1 MAKVRRWDPCISHRG
16 PEVGSFIKDYFADQ
30 KRSVLFVAGAGFDP
44 RTPLIGQLLAS
55 ACVKIHAVF
64 IQENRPKP
72 PAELVKRAADNAA
85 QLSKAFSGSTIAPIE
100 IFGTDGAVVGGRN
113 IVNLMN
119 RQDYDGVTDVVVDTS
134 ALSVGTSF
142 PLIRYFFERKEK
154 GLGPENIHIFVAHD
168 PTLDGAISSIASDT
182 PGYVHGFRGRIS
194 LDGSS
199 EAARL
204 WLPQLAAGR
213 RTALSKIRDFVQP
226 HDTCPILP
234 FPASNPRMGDLLAEE
249 FLVEFENAWTVDPRN
264 VVYAAEDDP
273 LDLYRT
279 ILGLDDLRRPVFK
292 EVGGSLLVLSP
303 LGSKIMALGALMA
316 ALERDLPIA
325 YLESIGYNIDNS
337 VPETTVSPYL
347 VHVWLEGDA
356 YPLPRP
362 PLQVERTAGP

>member
-1 MAKVRRWDPCISHRG
+1 MAKVRRWDPCVAHRG
-16 PEVGSFIKDYFADQ
+16 SEVADFIADYFANPS
-30 KRSVLFVAGAGFDP
+30 RSVMFIAGAGFDP
-44 RTPLIGQLLAS
+44 RTPHIGALIS
-55 ACVKIHAVF
+55 TACKTVRAIF

-72 PAELVKRAADNAA
+72 PDDLINRAAANAS
-85 QLSKAFSGSTIAPIE
+85 QLSTAFKTSTVVPVE
-100 IFGTDGAVVGGRN
+100 IFGPDGAVVGGRN
-113 IVNLMN
+113 IVTALS
-119 RQDYDGVTDVVVDTS
+119 RQDYTGVTDVVVDTS

-142 PLIRYFFERKEK
+142 PLIRYLFERREK
-154 GLGPENIHIFVAHD
+154 GQGPANLHIFVAHD

-182 PGYVHGFRGRIS
+182 PGYVHGFRGGIS

-204 WLPQLAAGR
+204 WLPQLSAGR
-213 RTALSKIRDFVQP
+213 RTALGKIREFVQP
-226 HDTCPILP
+226 HDTCPIVP
-234 FPASNPRMGDLLAEE
+234 FPASNPRIGDALAEE
-249 FLVEFENAWTVDPRN
+249 FLVEFESAWTVDPRN

-279 ILGLDDLRRPVFK
+279 VLGLDDLRKQVFK

-325 YLESIGYNIDNS
+325 YLESIGYNVDKS
-337 VPETTVSPYL
+337 VPATTVSPYL
-347 VHVWLEGDA
+347 VHIWLEGDA

-362 PLQVERTAGP
+362 SLQGERTTGS